1 MRTKHLEVNLSNPN
15 PRPAP
20 RLYPGTFGKETE
32 TRITKAVDEDSN
44 RHTPQP
50 FLFPE
55 GSMGWRKRKRIWR
68 NRGEVGGGGR
78 RGRKEGYCAQEVT
91 VAATCRDQGPLVS
104 VADAGSFG
112 TAGRGLTPSARPSS
126 QRPQLTNAGEGVEK
140 REPSDTAG
148 RNGNWCSPWGT

>member
-1 MRTKHLEVNLSNPN
+1 MRIATATPPSPFCF
-15 PRPAP
+15 PRGPWVGEKG
-20 RLYPGTFGKETE
+20 RGFGETE
-32 TRITKAVDEDSN
+32 GK
-44 RHTPQP
+44 
-50 FLFPE
+50 L
-55 GSMGWRKRKRIWR
+55 
-68 NRGEVGGGGR
+68 GGGG
-78 RGRKEGYCAQEVT
+78 RGRKEGYCAQEATVT
-91 VAATCRDQGPLVS
+91 ATCRDQGPLVS